1 MKKNAIFKSSLFF
14 IFIILF
20 NNVHSQNKLFKYDL
34 EYRPNP
40 LKDSTILEKT
50 FLDVNEG
57 KLSIFRTDQERR
69 TDSLKA
75 LNLLGLG
82 KKIRF
87 EEQFYIVKKLSE
99 NEIQK
104 SIQTIYS
111 EIFSIKINEKLD
123 WEILPEKSKIAT
135 FDVQKAKVTYGG
147 RSWTAWFTT
156 EIPIQD
162 GPYIFKGLPG
172 LIVKISDEQ
181 NDYSFS
187 LTEIKNGN
195 EKVYYRNKGLEL
207 TWEQFKKLS
216 ENYYSDPLAR
226 MKSMGLPLR
235 VDDGKG
241 NAVVPDMKVQ
251 SDKMK
256 RIIRDNNNP
265 IELNHKIDYK

>member
-1 MKKNAIFKSSLFF
+1 MKKDTIFKSLLF
-14 IFIILF
+14 FIILF
-20 NNVHSQNKLFKYDL
+20 NNFHGQNKLFKYDF

-57 KLSIFRTDQERR
+57 KLSVFRIDQDRK

-75 LNLLGLG
+75 LNLLGFG
-82 KKIRF
+82 RKMRF
-87 EEQFYIVKKLSE
+87 EDQFYIVKKLSE

-123 WEILPEKSKIAT
+123 WEILPEKNKIGT
-135 FDVQKAKVTYGG
+135 FDVQKAKVNYGG
-147 RSWTAWFTT
+147 RNWTAWFTT

-162 GPYIFKGLPG
+162 GPYVFKGLPG
-172 LIVKISDEQ
+172 FIVKISDEK

-187 LTEIKNGN
+187 LTEIKDGN
-195 EKVYYRNKGLEL
+195 EKVYYRNKGSEL

-256 RIIRDNNNP
+256 RIIRENNNP